1 MTDPHPS
8 LLHHERVVAGGTP
21 PRHWL
26 YVLHGIFGS
35 GRNWASVAR
44 RLVQARPEWGV
55 LLVDLR
61 EHGASE
67 GFLPPHT
74 VEACARDLDALARS
88 LRVPP
93 SAVLGHSFGGKV
105 ALAWGALSPEMAQLW
120 VVDSTP
126 EARPPGGS
134 AWQMLERLRR
144 LPEHFRSRDEL
155 VQLLREGGIA
165 LPVARWMATNLAG
178 EPAAGY
184 RWRFNLEAI
193 EELLHDFFRR
203 DLWPVLESPPGSLQL
218 HLVKAEG
225 SDVLSGPA
233 LERVE
238 GLTTGGRVFLHRVTG
253 GHWVNADNPD
263 ALHELLEGMLPGR

>member
-1 MTDPHPS
+1 MTGAPS
-8 LLHHERVVAGGTP
+8 PLLHHERVVAGDAS
-21 PRHWL
+21 PRHWI

-35 GRNWASVAR
+35 GRNWGSVAR

-55 LLVDLR
+55 VLVDLR
-61 EHGASE
+61 EHGASQ
-67 GFLPPHT
+67 GFAPPHT
-74 VEACARDLDALARS
+74 VDACARDLQALARA
-88 LRVPP
+88 LGLAP

-105 ALAWGALSPEMAQLW
+105 ALAWAALSPHMSQVW

-126 EARPPGGS
+126 DVRPPGGS
-134 AWQMLERLRR
+134 AWQMLEQVRR
-144 LPEHFRSRDEL
+144 LPDHFESRDAL
-155 VQLLREGGIA
+155 VQLLGKGGIA

-178 EPAAGY
+178 EPATGY

-193 EELLHDFFRR
+193 EALLHDFFRR

-238 GLTTGGRVFLHRVTG
+238 GLTAGGRVVLHRVTG

-263 ALHELLEGMLPGR
+263 ALHELLAGMLP